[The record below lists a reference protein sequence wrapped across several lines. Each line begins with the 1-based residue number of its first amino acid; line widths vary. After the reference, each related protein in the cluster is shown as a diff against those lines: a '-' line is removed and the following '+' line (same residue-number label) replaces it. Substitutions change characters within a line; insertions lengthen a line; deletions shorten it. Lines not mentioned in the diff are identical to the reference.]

1 MATDLFA
8 PLSAEHQGL
17 VDLMAMRY
25 LRDGQWPVWQHVE
38 HELDRH
44 DLDAEKL
51 IRTLPMVGSDGP
63 VGPSYGLAW
72 YDRFHLDSNSRP
84 ALTMAAALHVQE
96 LRQVWERPFLSVLK
110 LFIEVRLGSTV
121 DPGASRDIM
130 IDRDEVLRA
139 LPSLSPPFMAR
150 LPELLDHEPATR
162 GSWQAD
168 AEDGSWKR
176 TLSRELR
183 KYQRITTLDEY
194 VRRVATQIEEAV
206 SAYIVPTV
214 VAASV
219 APTPAASSAV
229 YIHEPLIEELEQK
242 RKSTSWHLDK
252 LLGLLRE
259 LNDNHEAGN
268 PYACAA
274 LLRAVLDHVPP
285 VFGMKNFDEVA
296 SSYAW
301 TTTDKAYMKKLAE
314 FRKTADDVLHRQIRR
329 SADVLS
335 MHDLPLPSYVNALL
349 RECVNKL

>member
-8 PLSAEHQGL
+8 PLGAEHQGL

-44 DLDAEKL
+44 ELDADKL
-51 IRTLPMVGSDGP
+51 IRTLPMVGSDAP

-72 YDRFHLDSNSRP
+72 YDRFHLDSDSRP
-84 ALTMAAALHVQE
+84 ALTMAAALHVPT
-96 LRQVWERPFLSVLK
+96 LRQVWERPFLLLLK
-110 LFIEVRLGSTV
+110 MLVEVRMGSTV
-121 DPGASRDIM
+121 SPQASREITIERDDI
-130 IDRDEVLRA
+130 LRA
-139 LPSLSPPFMAR
+139 FPHMNPALVPDLPSI
-150 LPELLDHEPATR
+150 LDHEPATR
-162 GSWQAD
+162 GSSHTGG
-168 AEDGSWKR
+168 EDGNWKR

-183 KYQRITTLDEY
+183 KYQGVTSLDQY
-194 VRRVATQIEEAV
+194 VQRVVGQIEEAV
-206 SAYIVPTV
+206 RAYMVPAIAV
-214 VAASV
+214 PPAA
-219 APTPAASSAV
+219 AASSVV

-242 RKSTSWHLDK
+242 RTSTSWHLDK

-259 LNDNHEAGN
+259 LNDNYEAGN

-285 VFGMKNFDEVA
+285 PFNLPDFDHVA
-296 SSYAW
+296 SNHPWSR
-301 TTTDKAYMKKLAE
+301 TDKAYMKKLAE
-314 FRKTADDVLHRQIRR
+314 FRKTADDVLHRQMRR

-349 RECVNKL
+349 RECVNRL